1 MTTTTTATAN
11 TVPTTSGPVWLTGR
25 IYYRNVTT
33 YEHTARNG
41 KTYHM
46 LALTLPQ
53 GTIIEGRDMTG
64 WHVNVIAS
72 RYSLE
77 ALQARRIVPFS
88 VKADA
93 QLWAFNDQQ
102 RRRITGTQLV
112 DALRSQYE
120 AYLESK
126 NKTLQ
131 TAQTGQINN
140 QVEEQWHIVNALISE
155 PEAYRLTDNAQQLL
169 AMAARD
175 VSLTVKLEQVCNKA
189 AQAYLTGRYT
199 PQAMMQATHM
209 IVSRFAIVAEQCYET
224 TFSQQDVWQAV
235 VSILDV
241 LIDPVNKAIY
251 ELLDHPAVNPYM
263 RDEYVKDTQQWVGEH
278 VADYMLT
285 NRESRASYSFNPF
298 HRKTVAEVLTIFSSY
313 KYTTPTN
320 LLVA

>member
-1 MTTTTTATAN
+1 MTTTTTTTAS
-11 TVPTTSGPVWLTGR
+11 TVPTTSEPVWLTGR
-25 IYYRNVTT
+25 VYYRNVTT

-77 ALQARRIVPFS
+77 ALQARRVVPFS
-88 VKADA
+88 VKHDA
-93 QLWAFNDQQ
+93 QLWALNEDK
-102 RRRITGTQLV
+102 RVRVTGTQLV

-131 TAQTGQINN
+131 TAQLNN
-140 QVEEQWHIVNALISE
+140 QVEEQWHIVNALINE

-209 IVSRFAIVAEQCYET
+209 IVSRFAIVAEQRYGT

-285 NRESRASYSFNPF
+285 SREVRESYSFNPF
-298 HRKTVAEVLTIFSSY
+298 SRKTVAEVLAIFASNQ
-313 KYTTPTN
+313 YTTPTN

>member
-1 MTTTTTATAN
+1 MSNETGTTNSEQT
-11 TVPTTSGPVWLTGR
+11 WLTGR
-25 IYYRNVTT
+25 VYYRYVQV

-46 LALTLPQ
+46 LDITLPE
-53 GTIIEGRDMTG
+53 GTMVGTRDFTG
-64 WHVNVIAS
+64 WHVKVIAS

-77 ALQARRIVPFS
+77 ALQAHRVVPFS

-112 DALRSQYE
+112 DALRAQYE
-120 AYLESK
+120 AYLENK

-131 TAQTGQINN
+131 TAQTAQLNN

-169 AMAARD
+169 AVAARD
-175 VSLTVKLEQVCNKA
+175 VTLAVRLEQLCGQA

-209 IVSRFAIVAEQCYET
+209 IIARFAVEAVRHYGLKLNT
-224 TFSQQDVWQAV
+224 QDVWQAV

-251 ELLDHPAVNPYM
+251 ELLDHPAVNPAV
-263 RDEYVKDTQQWVGEH
+263 RDEYVKDTQHWVGEH

-285 NRESRASYSFNPF
+285 NREVRASYSFNPF
-298 HRKTVAEVLTIFSSY
+298 HRKSVTEVLDIFASPQ
-313 KYTTPTN
+313 YTTPTN
-320 LLVA
+320 LLAQ